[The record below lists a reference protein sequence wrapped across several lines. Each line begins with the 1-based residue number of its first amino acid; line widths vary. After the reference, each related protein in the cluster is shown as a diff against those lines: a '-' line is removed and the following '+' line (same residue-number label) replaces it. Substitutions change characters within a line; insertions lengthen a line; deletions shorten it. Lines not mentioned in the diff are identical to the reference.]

1 MPITSK
7 QPRKRRQHAD
17 LMAQQAI
24 GDISARL
31 RREMPG
37 KVGEQKAFSYRVEI
51 TIRDGMLQHVDIVP
65 WDDSRE
71 CCLSPA
77 EDIRSLIQ
85 QFEHWATRFVPRQL
99 VHGHHGFIKVE
110 LGIEPDGDGALVS
123 GKPAARYVFKKAY
136 NERLAYDW
144 RHLRESR

>member
-1 MPITSK
+1 VPITSK

-85 QFEHWATRFVPRQL
+85 QFEHCNSVRAETARPRAPRVHQGRTR
-99 VHGHHGFIKVE
+99 
-110 LGIEPDGDGALVS
+110 
-123 GKPAARYVFKKAY
+123 
-136 NERLAYDW
+136 N
-144 RHLRESR
+144 